1 MASKLERIS
10 ALSTE
15 TTRHLTDT
23 PETWMRFLD
32 SAAWFYKYSFADQV
46 LIAAQRPD
54 ATACAELELWNR
66 VFNRWVNRG
75 AKGIAL
81 IDDSGDRPHLRHV
94 FDVKDTNNRY
104 GEPFSLWQ
112 ANPQDEKRIIE
123 ELENA
128 FGDTQSTSLQDAILG
143 VALEAATDNAQDY
156 FDALMALT
164 DHGAL
169 AELSA
174 EDARGMF
181 DMQIATAVAYTV
193 LRRIGHDPTQI
204 FTPQNFADVSF
215 FNTYDTISQF
225 GSAVSDISE
234 MVLRQI
240 ERTVRAIEQEN
251 RTFAIQEQIEQN
263 KAEEAERS
271 QEDGTDLYASGRLP
285 SPESGDGRTAGGRD
299 RRIRMDAETL
309 PEGAPEGDLQR
320 DAHEGNPD
328 PAPAGDQRAGAGHD
342 GILNPSDGENGRR
355 DRAAQTDEPD
365 GVGRT
370 DEQHSEPRRRD
381 RESGA
386 DLQLTEEQPVELIDE
401 TDEAVEEAFPA
412 SLFDSPIQEKQFKR
426 DIKKVKQ
433 STPQM
438 SLFDLENVESAEST
452 PAGTLSLRYSQQVV
466 DEALT
471 LGANDRNSR
480 LVIAAYFMKDHPLAE
495 KAAFLKDHYGR
506 NGAGFYLDGKQY
518 AVWYD
523 ENGFRISAG
532 DSTVGGMT
540 MTMTW
545 EEVAKRVR
553 ELLDLGRYMPEFLL
567 AGVNMYERLTLASD
581 LLFTARD
588 LSDEGKAQGLLPSFQ
603 SLRGAFDDEQKAIVS
618 LMASPESLQN
628 LIDEWRTFED
638 AYKESR
644 DIMRFRRSNRSMQI
658 LPRLEDLQR
667 EPVIFHGDQAANGLP
682 ERFITQDEID
692 MVLRHGASRTGS
704 DYRLDIYAFFRSHS
718 DLKEREKYLK
728 DKYGI
733 GGGSGGNDNT
743 SYDAKGFS
751 FSHGDISKPYA
762 KIDMS
767 WTAVA
772 RRIDTLITQNRFLT
786 DEDHAYMPEYERRHL
801 AITVY
806 NALSDSVYAS
816 DVVKGDYIWDNV
828 EQMQKELTDPG
839 RVHELYNHVHD
850 LWDMTLSDDRR
861 YDMIKQ
867 AYQDITAYLDGEYT
881 LFGLSHDPIPV
892 PEVHEEP
899 VLAESDELETAKQ
912 LINAYA
918 IETFNEEADFSNL
931 AEIPLGMRDTDDGA
945 HTIEITADLESFEI
959 LYRVDDRIVHFIE
972 ADSLTNLM
980 PYLASLDFDALMDT
994 AMQEYNILRDQ
1005 EEKAGLPEEPFK
1017 RHEYAVGDTVYLDG
1031 TAFQITN
1038 LTDREVELLDP
1049 TLIYPIFR
1057 AENRETFERLLRR
1070 DSRNLS
1076 LLPERT
1082 ESEPAEEVKL
1092 NSITIDLRPSWERE
1106 PEQLTPQPI
1115 AQDNG
1120 ARFNYRIEDD
1130 HLGEGGAKT
1139 KFRRNMNAIELLK
1152 IIEEDHRLAT
1162 PEEQE
1167 VLSQYVGW
1175 GGLPQ
1180 AFDAENEQWKAEYA
1194 ELKAALSE
1202 DEYNSARASVLNAHY
1217 TSPTVIRAIY
1227 QAVENMGFRTGN
1239 VLEPACGIGNFFGM
1253 LPESME
1259 DSKLYGVELDG
1270 LTGRIA
1276 KQLYQRANIQIQGF
1290 EETNL
1295 PDSFFDLAIGN
1306 VPFGNYTLADKRY
1319 DKNHFLIHD
1328 YFFAKTLDK
1337 VRPGGVVAFV
1347 TSSGTMDKQ
1356 NPAVRKYIAERAE
1369 LLDAIRLPNNAFLAN
1384 AGTGVVADILF
1395 LQKRDR
1401 PIEVDADWIHLGIT
1415 EDGHTINQY
1424 FVDNP
1429 DMVLGELAE
1438 ESTQYGK
1445 QEVTVKPYED
1455 TPLSELLSEA
1465 ITNIHGHITE
1475 VEREEDAIEGD
1486 DTTVI
1491 PADPEVRNFSYTTVN
1506 GEIYFRTDS
1515 VMKKFD
1521 GALTAQ
1527 NRIKGLI
1534 GIRDCVRRLIDLQMN
1549 YADDR
1554 MLEAEQKRLNDLYDA
1569 YTAKY
1574 GLINSRGNSNAFN
1587 NDSSYALLCSL
1598 ENIDEDGNLQ
1608 SKADIFTKRTIR
1620 QYVQITHV
1628 DTAAEALAVSL
1639 AEKAAVD
1646 LDYMVELTGK
1656 EASEIEQELTGVI
1669 FRNIGDV
1676 DRVRLDIESFT
1687 PESYSPVTA
1696 DEFLSGNVRQ
1706 KLRVIRTI
1714 SDQLTAAGKTDM
1726 AERLAPSIAALEKV
1740 QPKDLSASE
1749 IDVRLGATWL
1759 PAQTVQEFMAE
1770 LFRMDWYAKRRMRVQ
1785 YMPITGEW
1793 NISNKSY
1800 DSANVL
1806 AYATFG
1812 TARISGYKI
1821 LEDTLNLKDVRI
1833 FDTVENA
1840 EGKEVRVLNKKE
1852 TILAQQKQQAI
1863 KDAFRDWVWKAPDRR
1878 ERLTRLYNER
1888 FNSTRPR
1895 EYDGSHLTFPG
1906 INPEITLR
1914 PHQVNAI
1921 ARILYGGNTL
1931 LAHVVG
1937 AGKTFEMT
1945 AAAMESKRLGL
1956 CNKPLFVVPNHLTEQ
1971 WASEF
1976 LQLYPGANILVATKR
1991 DFETQNR
1998 KKFCSRIATGDYDA
2012 IIIGHS
2018 QFEKIPISL
2027 ERQQRVLQAE
2037 IDEIVEGIQEA
2048 KNDYAE
2054 RFTIKQL
2061 EKTKRG
2067 LEAKLKKLN
2076 DQSRKDDV
2084 ITFEELGVD
2093 RLFIDEAHYYKN
2105 AFLYTKMRNVAGI
2118 AQNEAQKSADLYMKC
2133 RYLDEV
2139 TGGKGIVFATGT
2151 PISNSMT
2158 EMYTMQRYLQYGTL
2172 QKNGL
2177 QHFDAWASTFGE
2189 TVTTIELAPEGTGYR
2204 AKTRFAKFYNLPELI
2219 NMFREIADVQTGDML
2234 KLPVPD
2240 VQYHNEVIK
2249 PSEFQKEMVKSFAD
2263 RAERVRNGMVDSSVD
2278 NMLKIT
2284 NDGRKLALDQR
2295 LQDSMLPDD
2304 PSSKVNA
2311 CVENIYRIWDESKEQ
2326 RSTQLVFCDL
2336 STPHDDGKF
2345 NVYDDVKQKLIERG
2359 VPESEIAY
2367 IHDANTETRKAEL
2380 FGNVRTGKVRIL
2392 LGSTAK
2398 MGAGTNVQ
2406 KLLIAEHHL
2415 DIPWRPS
2422 DIEQREGRILRQGN
2436 ENPTVQIYRYVTE
2449 NTFDSY
2455 MWQTIENKQKFIG
2468 QVMTSKSPVRSCED
2482 VDETA
2487 LSYAEVKALATGNP
2501 YIKEKMDLEVSV
2513 SRLKLVKANF
2523 LSQKYSLEDR
2533 LLKQYPRDMKMLE
2546 ERITGYDAD
2555 IARYEQNK
2563 SDEFPGMTVRGI
2575 RYTEKKDAGMALLQA
2590 CKAKT
2595 SPEPTHAGSY
2605 KGFDLMLS
2613 YNPVDRSFKVSMMG
2627 TLSHAVE
2634 LGEDVFGNIQR
2645 MDNALNSLPH
2655 RKERE
2660 EAQLAEL
2667 KKQMDNARE
2676 EIDRPFPQEEE
2687 LATKSARLAELDAML
2702 NMDKRENETVDGEID
2717 EDQPEQTKRREEP
2730 ER

>member
-1 MASKLERIS
+1 M
-10 ALSTE
+10 
-15 TTRHLTDT
+15 
-23 PETWMRFLD
+23 
-32 SAAWFYKYSFADQV
+32 
-46 LIAAQRPD
+46 
-54 ATACAELELWNR
+54 
-66 VFNRWVNRG
+66 
-75 AKGIAL
+75 
-81 IDDSGDRPHLRHV
+81 
-94 FDVKDTNNRY
+94 
-104 GEPFSLWQ
+104 
-112 ANPQDEKRIIE
+112 
-123 ELENA
+123 
-128 FGDTQSTSLQDAILG
+128 
-143 VALEAATDNAQDY
+143 
-156 FDALMALT
+156 
-164 DHGAL
+164 
-169 AELSA
+169 
-174 EDARGMF
+174 
-181 DMQIATAVAYTV
+181 
-193 LRRIGHDPTQI
+193 
-204 FTPQNFADVSF
+204 
-215 FNTYDTISQF
+215 
-225 GSAVSDISE
+225 
-234 MVLRQI
+234 
-240 ERTVRAIEQEN
+240 
-251 RTFAIQEQIEQN
+251 
-263 KAEEAERS
+263 
-271 QEDGTDLYASGRLP
+271 
-285 SPESGDGRTAGGRD
+285 
-299 RRIRMDAETL
+299 
-309 PEGAPEGDLQR
+309 
-320 DAHEGNPD
+320 
-328 PAPAGDQRAGAGHD
+328 
-342 GILNPSDGENGRR
+342 
-355 DRAAQTDEPD
+355 
-365 GVGRT
+365 
-370 DEQHSEPRRRD
+370 
-381 RESGA
+381 
-386 DLQLTEEQPVELIDE
+386 
-401 TDEAVEEAFPA
+401 EEAFPA
-412 SLFDSPIQEKQFKR
+412 SLFDSPVQEKQFKR

-480 LVIAAYFMKDHPLAE
+480 LVITAYFMKDHTLAE
-495 KAAFLKDHYGR
+495 NAAFLKDHYGR

-523 ENGFRISAG
+523 ESGFRISAG
-532 DSTVGGMT
+532 DTTLGGMT

-567 AGVNMYERLTLASD
+567 TGVNMYERLTLASD

-588 LSDEGKAQGLLPSFQ
+588 LSDEGRAQGLLPSFQ
-603 SLRGAFDDEQKAIVS
+603 ALRGAFDDEQKAIVS
-618 LMASPESLQN
+618 LMASPKSLQT
-628 LIDEWRTFED
+628 LIDEWRAFED

-644 DIMRFRRSNRSMQI
+644 DIMRFRRSNRSMRI

-667 EPVIFHGDQAANGLP
+667 EPVIFQGDQAANGLP

-692 MVLRHGASRTGS
+692 MVLRHGVTRTGS

-751 FSHGDISKPYA
+751 FSHGAIGKPYA
-762 KIDMS
+762 KIDMT

-772 RRIDTLITQNRFLT
+772 RRIDTLIVQNCFLT
-786 DEDHAYMPEYERRHL
+786 DEDRAYMPEYERRHL

-816 DVVKGDYIWDNV
+816 DVVKSDYIWDNV
-828 EQMQKELTDPG
+828 ERMQKELTDPA
-839 RVHELYNHVHD
+839 RIYELYNHVHD
-850 LWDMTLSDDRR
+850 LWNMTLSDDRR

-867 AYQDITAYLDGEYT
+867 AYQDITAYRDGEYT
-881 LFGLSHDPIPV
+881 IFGLSQDPIPA
-892 PEVHEEP
+892 PDVHEEST
-899 VLAESDELETAKQ
+899 LAESDELETAKQ
-912 LINAYA
+912 LINAYV

-959 LYRVDDRIVHFIE
+959 LSRVDNRIVHFIE
-972 ADSLTNLM
+972 ADSLTHLI

-1152 IIEEDHRLAT
+1152 IIEEDHRFAT

-1194 ELKAALSE
+1194 ELKAALTDE
-1202 DEYNSARASVLNAHY
+1202 EYNSARASVLNAHY

-1295 PDSFFDLAIGN
+1295 PDSFFDIAIGN

-1356 NPAVRKYIAERAE
+1356 NSAVRKYIAERAE
-1369 LLDAIRLPNNAFLAN
+1369 LLGAIRLPNNAFLAN

-1429 DMVLGELAE
+1429 DMVLGELTE

-1445 QEVTVKPYED
+1445 QDVTVKPYED

-1475 VEREEDAIEGD
+1475 VEREEDAIED
-1486 DTTVI
+1486 DDSTVI

-1620 QYVQITHV
+1620 QYVQIAHV

-1676 DRVRLDIESFT
+1676 DPVRLDIESFS

-1714 SDQLTAAGKTDM
+1714 SDRLTAVGKTDM

-1806 AYATFG
+1806 AYATYG

-1840 EGKEVRVLNKKE
+1840 EGKEVRILNKKE

-1863 KDAFRDWVWKAPDRR
+1863 KDAFRDWIWKAPDRR

-2177 QHFDAWASTFGE
+2177 QHFDSWASTFGE

-2234 KLPVPD
+2234 KLPVPE

-2249 PSEFQKEMVKSFAD
+2249 PSEFQKDMVKSFAD

-2311 CVENIYRIWDESKEQ
+2311 CVENIYRIWDESKQQ

-2533 LLKQYPRDMKMLE
+2533 LLKQYPRDVKMLE

-2575 RYTEKKDAGMALLQA
+2575 RYEEKKEAGMALLQA

-2655 RKERE
+2655 KKERE

-2667 KKQMDNARE
+2667 KKQMDNAKE

-2687 LATKSARLAELDAML
+2687 LAAKSARLAELDAML